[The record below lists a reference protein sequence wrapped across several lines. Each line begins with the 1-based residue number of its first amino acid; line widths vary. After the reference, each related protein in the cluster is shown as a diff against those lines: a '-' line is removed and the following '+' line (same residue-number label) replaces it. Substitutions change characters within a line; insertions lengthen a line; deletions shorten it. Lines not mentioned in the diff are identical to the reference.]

1 LRTKVPAPWRPA
13 DILLARLAGA
23 RSGRQ
28 PTGEESQVRY
38 QIVAEA
44 YRDLEGATARLELIN
59 RLASL
64 VRQTPTELLPTVALL
79 CQGQIAPDFAGVE
92 LGVNER
98 LAARAVA
105 TAAGVPPAQVLALA
119 RETGDLGLTA
129 ERLLQELDP
138 DRPAT
143 LEVPMVF
150 EGLHQVA
157 AAEGTGSQGRKL
169 AGLGSL
175 LQQATP
181 LEARY
186 LVRTCTG
193 SLRLGIGTAT
203 ILDALAEVHAGGRK
217 QRSILERAYNIC
229 SDLGLVAATLAAGGL
244 AEVEAMQ
251 VRAGNPVRPMLAQ
264 RMSSTAEIL
273 DKLGGAC
280 AAEYKYDGIRVQAH
294 RTADGALELYTRR
307 LDRVSTQFPEVVKLL
322 QEHLGPR
329 EAILEGEVVA
339 FDPASGELRPFQDVM
354 FRRRKYGITEAV
366 SDYPVSMFCFELLYA
381 DGQDLTRLPYLERRA
396 ALAEALTISPRLRLA
411 TAEQVSDEPELE
423 RVFEQAVAE
432 GCEGV
437 ICKSVATTAEYQAG
451 ARGWQWIKLKRDY
464 RTELSDTLDL
474 VVVGGLAGRGR
485 RAGMYGALLLGV
497 YDAAADRF
505 QTICKC
511 GTGFSDA
518 ELAALPARLA
528 PLVRAER
535 PARVD
540 SRWAADVW
548 FEPTLVVEVLA
559 AELTLSPHHTAGWG
573 ILKEDAGLAMRFP
586 RFTGRWRV
594 DKSPT
599 DATTVDEAIQM
610 YRTAR
615 RSPAD
620 A

>member
-1 LRTKVPAPWRPA
+1 M
-13 DILLARLAGA
+13 
-23 RSGRQ
+23 
-28 PTGEESQVRY
+28 RY
-38 QIVAEA
+38 EVVAEA
-44 YRDLEGATARLELIN
+44 YRDLEGSTGRLELIG
-59 RLASL
+59 RLAEL
-64 VRQTPTELLPTVALL
+64 FRQTPDELVPTVALL

-92 LGVNER
+92 LGMAER

-105 TAAGVPPAQVLALA
+105 EAAGAPAEQVLASA

-129 ERLLQELDP
+129 EQL
-138 DRPAT
+138 
-143 LEVPMVF
+143 LEVGAGSRAGSLEVEAAF
-150 EGLHQVA
+150 QGLHEI
-157 AAEGTGSQGRKL
+157 AEAQGTGSQGRKL
-169 AGLGSL
+169 AGLVGL
-175 LQQATP
+175 LRQATP

-186 LVRTCTG
+186 LVRTVTG
-193 SLRLGIGTAT
+193 QLRLGIGTAT

-217 QRSILERAYNIC
+217 QRQILERAYNIC
-229 SDLGLVAATLAAGGL
+229 SDLSLVAATLVTEGL
-244 AEVEAMQ
+244 AAVEAME

-264 RMSSTAEIL
+264 RLGEPAEIL
-273 DKLGGAC
+273 AKLGGSC

-322 QEHLGPR
+322 GESLKPR

-354 FRRRKYGITEAV
+354 FRRRKYGIAEATK
-366 SDYPVSMFCFELLYA
+366 DFPVSMFCFELLYA
-381 DGQDLTRLPYLERRA
+381 DGTDLTRLPYPERRA
-396 ALAEALTISPRLRLA
+396 RLAEAITPSARLRLA
-411 TAEQVSDEPELE
+411 TAEQVGDEAALE

-437 ICKSVATTAEYQAG
+437 ICKSVAPTAQYQAG

-464 RTELSDTLDL
+464 RSELTDTLDL

-497 YDAAADRF
+497 YDAAGDRF

-518 ELAALPARLA
+518 ELAGLPKRLA
-528 PLVRAER
+528 PLVRAQR

-540 SRWAADVW
+540 SRWHADVW

-559 AELTLSPHHTAGWG
+559 AEITLSPHHTAGWG
-573 ILKEDAGLAMRFP
+573 LLKEDAGLALRFP
-586 RFTGRWRV
+586 RFSGRWRD
-594 DKSPT
+594 DKAPT
-599 DATTVDEAIQM
+599 DATTVDEVVSM
-610 YRTAR
+610 YRAAR
-615 RSPAD
+615 RA
-620 A
+620 

>member
-1 LRTKVPAPWRPA
+1 
-13 DILLARLAGA
+13 
-23 RSGRQ
+23 
-28 PTGEESQVRY
+28 
-38 QIVAEA
+38 
-44 YRDLEGATARLELIN
+44 
-59 RLASL
+59 
-64 VRQTPTELLPTVALL
+64 
-79 CQGQIAPDFAGVE
+79 
-92 LGVNER
+92 
-98 LAARAVA
+98 
-105 TAAGVPPAQVLALA
+105 
-119 RETGDLGLTA
+119 
-129 ERLLQELDP
+129 
-138 DRPAT
+138 
-143 LEVPMVF
+143 
-150 EGLHQVA
+150 
-157 AAEGTGSQGRKL
+157 
-169 AGLGSL
+169 
-175 LQQATP
+175 
-181 LEARY
+181 
-186 LVRTCTG
+186 VRTCTG

-217 QRSILERAYNIC
+217 ARPVLERAYNIC
-229 SDLGLVAATLAAGGL
+229 SDLDLVAATLAAGGL

-264 RMSSTAEIL
+264 RLSEPSEIL
-273 DKLGGAC
+273 AKLGAC

-294 RTADGALELYTRR
+294 RTADGQLELYTRR

-322 QEHLGPR
+322 AEHLQPR

-381 DGQDLTRLPYLERRA
+381 DGKDLTRLPYLERRA
-396 ALAEALTISPRLRLA
+396 ALAEAITTAPRLRLT
-411 TAEQVSDEPELE
+411 TAEQVDDEAEME

-437 ICKSVATTAEYQAG
+437 ICKSLNPTAGYQAG
-451 ARGWQWIKLKRDY
+451 ARGWTWIKLKRDY

-485 RAGMYGALLLGV
+485 RAGMYGALLLAV
-497 YDAAADRF
+497 YDADGERF

-528 PLVRAER
+528 PLSRAER

-540 SRWAADVW
+540 SRWHADVW

-573 ILKEDAGLAMRFP
+573 ILKDDAGLAMRFP
-586 RFTGRWRV
+586 RFTGRWRD
-594 DKSPT
+594 DKSPE
-599 DATTVDEAIQM
+599 DATTVEEAVDM

-615 RSPAD
+615 RAPAD

>member
-1 LRTKVPAPWRPA
+1 M
-13 DILLARLAGA
+13 
-23 RSGRQ
+23 
-28 PTGEESQVRY
+28 RY
-38 QIVAEA
+38 ERVAEA
-44 YRDLEGATARLELIN
+44 YRDLEAASGRIALIE
-59 RLASL
+59 RLAEL
-64 VRQTPTELLPTVALL
+64 FRQTPDDLLPTVALL

-92 LGVNER
+92 LGMAER

-105 TAAGVPPAQVLALA
+105 QAAGAPVA
-119 RETGDLGLTA
+119 RVMAGLRDTGDLGLAA
-129 ERLLQELDP
+129 EQLLGELDP

-143 LEVPMVF
+143 LEVGTVF
-150 EGLHQVA
+150 DGLHEIA
-157 AAEGTGSQGRKL
+157 GAEGVGSQGRKL
-169 AGLGSL
+169 AGLADL
-175 LQQATP
+175 LGQATP

-186 LVRTCTG
+186 LVRTVTG
-193 SLRLGIGTAT
+193 SLRLGVGTAT
-203 ILDALAEVHAGGRK
+203 ILDGLAEVHAGGRK
-217 QRSILERAYNIC
+217 QRQLLERAYNIC
-229 SDLGLVAATLAAGGL
+229 SDLGLVAATLVSGGL
-244 AEVEAMQ
+244 AAVERME

-264 RMSSTAEIL
+264 RLSESAEIL
-273 DKLGGAC
+273 AKLGGSC

-322 QEHLGPR
+322 QQSVGPR

-381 DGQDLTRLPYLERRA
+381 DGTDLTRLPYLERRA
-396 ALAEALTISPRLRLA
+396 ALAEAITTAPRLRLA
-411 TAEQVSDEPELE
+411 TAEQVDDEAEME

-437 ICKSVATTAEYQAG
+437 ICKSVSPTAGYQAG
-451 ARGWQWIKLKRDY
+451 ARGWTWIKLKRDY

-485 RAGMYGALLLGV
+485 RAGMYGALLLAV
-497 YDAAADRF
+497 YDAEGDRF

-528 PLVRAER
+528 PLARAER

-548 FEPTLVVEVLA
+548 FQPSLVVEVLA
-559 AELTLSPHHTAGWG
+559 AELTLSPHHTAAWG
-573 ILKEDAGLAMRFP
+573 RLKEDAGLALRFP
-586 RFTGRWRV
+586 RFTGRWRD
-594 DKSPT
+594 DKSPE
-599 DATTVDEAIQM
+599 DATTVEEVLAM
-610 YRTAR
+610 YRSAR
-615 RSPAD
+615 RAPAD

>member
-1 LRTKVPAPWRPA
+1 
-13 DILLARLAGA
+13 
-23 RSGRQ
+23 
-28 PTGEESQVRY
+28 VRY
-38 QIVAEA
+38 EIVAET
-44 YRDLEGATARLELIN
+44 YRDLEGSSG
-59 RLASL
+59 RLAL
-64 VRQTPTELLPTVALL
+64 IERLADLFRQTPDELLPTVALL

-92 LGVNER
+92 LGMAER

-105 TAAGVPPAQVLALA
+105 QAVGVPAEQVLASA
-119 RETGDLGLTA
+119 RDTGDLGLTA
-129 ERLLQELDP
+129 ERLLSEQDP
-138 DRPAT
+138 DRPAS
-143 LEVPMVF
+143 LEVGVAF
-150 EGLHQVA
+150 EGLHQIA
-157 AAEGTGSQGRKL
+157 QAEGEGSQGRKL
-169 AGLGSL
+169 AGMVGL
-175 LQQATP
+175 LTLARP

-186 LVRTCTG
+186 LVRTVTG

-217 QRSILERAYNIC
+217 ARPTLERAYNIC
-229 SDLGLVAATLAAGGL
+229 SDLSLVAATLVSGGL
-244 AEVEAMQ
+244 AAVEAMQ

-264 RMSSTAEIL
+264 RLSEPGEIL
-273 DKLGGAC
+273 AKLGGSC

-322 QEHLGPR
+322 DGSLGPR
-329 EAILEGEVVA
+329 EVILEGEVVA

-366 SDYPVSMFCFELLYA
+366 SDFPVSMFCFELLYA
-381 DGQDLTRLPYLERRA
+381 DGDDLTRLPYLERRA
-396 ALAEALTISPRLRLA
+396 RLAEAITASPRLRLA
-411 TAEQVSDEPELE
+411 TAEQVDDEAALE
-423 RVFEQAVAE
+423 RVFEAAVAE

-437 ICKSVATTAEYQAG
+437 ICKSVSPTAPYQAG

-464 RTELSDTLDL
+464 RTELTDTLDL

-485 RAGMYGALLLGV
+485 RAGMYGALLLAV
-497 YDAAADRF
+497 YDPAGDRF

-528 PLVRAER
+528 PLARDGR
-535 PARVD
+535 PGRVD

-548 FEPTLVVEVLA
+548 FEPKLVVEVLA

-573 ILKEDAGLAMRFP
+573 LLKDDAGLALRFP
-586 RFTGRWRV
+586 RFTGRWRD

-599 DATTVDEAIQM
+599 DATTVEEAVTM
-610 YRTAR
+610 FRGAR
-615 RSPAD
+615 RTSADKPEPA
-620 A
+620 

>member
-1 LRTKVPAPWRPA
+1 
-13 DILLARLAGA
+13 
-23 RSGRQ
+23 
-28 PTGEESQVRY
+28 VRY

-44 YRDLEGATARLELIN
+44 YRDLEHATARLELIDHLA
-59 RLASL
+59 RLFT
-64 VRQTPTELLPTVALL
+64 QTPTSLLPTVALL

-92 LGVNER
+92 LGLADR

-105 TAAGVPPAQVLALA
+105 TAAEVLPAQVLASA

-129 ERLLQELDP
+129 EQLLQAAP
-138 DRPAT
+138 GTRPAT
-143 LEVPMVF
+143 LEVGVVF
-150 EGLHQVA
+150 DTLHQIA
-157 AAEGTGSQGRKL
+157 QDQGEGSQGRKL
-169 AGLGSL
+169 AGMVAL

-217 QRSILERAYNIC
+217 ARPVLERAYNIC
-229 SDLGLVAATLAAGGL
+229 SDLGLVAATLATGGL
-244 AEVEAMQ
+244 AEVEAIQ

-264 RMSSTAEIL
+264 RLSSSAEIL
-273 DKLGGAC
+273 AKLGGRC

-294 RTADGALELYTRR
+294 RTADGNLELYTRR

-322 QEHLGPR
+322 QQHLGPR

-396 ALAEALTISPRLRLA
+396 ALAKAITTSDRMRLT

-423 RVFEQAVAE
+423 RMFEQAVAE
-432 GCEGV
+432 GCEGL
-437 ICKSVATTAEYQAG
+437 ICKSLSDSVGYQAG
-451 ARGWQWIKLKRDY
+451 ARGWSWIKLKRDY
-464 RTELSDTLDL
+464 RSELSDTLDL

-485 RAGMYGALLLGV
+485 RAGIYGALLLAV
-497 YDAAADRF
+497 YDTDGERF

-518 ELAALPARLA
+518 ELAALPAKLARLA
-528 PLVRAER
+528 RDAR

-548 FEPTLVVEVLA
+548 FEPALVVEVLA
-559 AELTLSPHHTAGWG
+559 AELTVSPHHTAGWG
-573 ILKEDAGLAMRFP
+573 LLKEDAGLALRFP
-586 RFTGRWRV
+586 RFTGRWRD
-594 DKSPT
+594 DKAPE
-599 DATTVDEAIQM
+599 DATTVAEAVEM

-615 RSPAD
+615 RAPAG

>member
-1 LRTKVPAPWRPA
+1 VR
-13 DILLARLAGA
+13 
-23 RSGRQ
+23 
-28 PTGEESQVRY
+28 VRY

-44 YRDLEGATARLELIN
+44 YRDLERSSARLELID
-59 RLASL
+59 RLAGL
-64 VRQTPTELLPTVALL
+64 VRQTPDDLLPTVALL

-92 LGVNER
+92 LGMADR

-105 TAAGVPPAQVLALA
+105 TAAEVPAEQVLASA

-129 ERLLQELDP
+129 EQLLGALAGS
-138 DRPAT
+138 RPAT
-143 LEVPMVF
+143 LEVGEVF
-150 EGLHQVA
+150 EVLHQVA
-157 AAEGTGSQGRKL
+157 EAQGEGSQGRKL
-169 AGLGSL
+169 AGLVGL
-175 LQQATP
+175 LQRATP

-186 LVRTCTG
+186 LVRTVTG
-193 SLRLGIGTAT
+193 TLRLGIGTAT

-217 QRSILERAYNIC
+217 ARPVLERAYNIC
-229 SDLGLVAATLAAGGL
+229 SDLGLVAATLLEGGL
-244 AEVEAMQ
+244 GAVEAMQ

-273 DKLGGAC
+273 AKLGGSC

-294 RTADGALELYTRR
+294 RTADGQLELYTRR
-307 LDRVSTQFPEVVKLL
+307 LDRVSTQFPEMVEIL
-322 QEHLGPR
+322 QAGLQPR

-354 FRRRKYGITEAV
+354 FRRRKYGITEATKDV
-366 SDYPVSMFCFELLYA
+366 PVSMFCFELLYA
-381 DGQDLTRLPYLERRA
+381 DGTDLTRLPYLERRA
-396 ALAEALTISPRLRLA
+396 ALAEAITPAARLRLA
-411 TAEQVSDEPELE
+411 TAEQVSDEPRLE

-432 GCEGV
+432 GCEGL
-437 ICKSVATTAEYQAG
+437 ICKSLDPTAHYQAG

-485 RAGMYGALLLGV
+485 RAGMYGALLLAV
-497 YDAAADRF
+497 YDAAGDRF

-586 RFTGRWRV
+586 RFTGRWRD

-599 DATTVDEAIQM
+599 DATTVEEAVTM

-615 RSPAD
+615 RAPTSA
-620 A
+620 